1 MTSEPTPSPD
11 ASAAAEPE
19 SDQPI
24 DTKAQ
29 FRAALE
35 RKRSRQ
41 ASGGS
46 GVFGD
51 AKVPGAH
58 GAAGA
63 KRVFRRKSG

>member
-1 MTSEPTPSPD
+1 VTTEQPSPD
-11 ASAAAEPE
+11 AGDAE
-19 SDQPI
+19 SDQPL

-35 RKRSRQ
+35 RKRQRH
-41 ASGGS
+41 AAGGS
-46 GVFGD
+46 AGIGD